1 MNQIENE
8 TDVVSRPVFLQH
20 GEVHPPRKRDKKSL
34 LVFFSFVAALA
45 LLVGLN
51 MK

>member
-1 MNQIENE
+1 MNENE
-8 TDVVSRPVFLQH
+8 KPVFENEARPG
-20 GEVHPPRKRDKKSL
+20 GEKKHDKKSL
-34 LVFFSFVAALA
+34 VVFFSFVAALA